1 MHIYDI
7 PKPVSQG
14 EFGSLYTAN
23 SRMEKITDVLR
34 RETTCSVHDEELQTC
49 TETDKGLLWKEQRI
63 AEQIAKVNNCWY
75 PIDDVFNIGT
85 MGPSGS
91 ENDTYISLKFSEIYK
106 VNNLTHCGLL
116 SDYFQRLIWHNQLF
130 HETMYEFVG
139 FTGFEKRSVFPIV
152 KQQLID
158 NFPATADLIEAHMQN
173 LGFKKKNNNH
183 WFNETFEIW
192 DVVPKNAMTDINGT
206 IYVIDAE
213 IRKNSQ

>member
-14 EFGSLYTAN
+14 EFGSLHTAN

-34 RETTCSVHDEELQTC
+34 RKTTCSIHDEKLQAC
-49 TETDKGLLWKEQRI
+49 TEADKGLLWKEQRI

-75 PIDDVFNIGT
+75 LGIINYS
-85 MGPSGS
+85 M
-91 ENDTYISLKFSEIYK
+91 
-106 VNNLTHCGLL
+106 
-116 SDYFQRLIWHNQLF
+116 
-130 HETMYEFVG
+130 
-139 FTGFEKRSVFPIV
+139 

-158 NFPATADLIEAHMQN
+158 NFPATADLIEAHLQN
-173 LGFKKKNNNH
+173 LGFKKTINNH

-213 IRKNSQ
+213 IRKL

>member
-14 EFGSLYTAN
+14 EFGSLHTAN

-34 RETTCSVHDEELQTC
+34 RKTTCSIHDEKLQAC
-49 TETDKGLLWKEQRI
+49 TEADKGLLWKEQR
-63 AEQIAKVNNCWY
+63 
-75 PIDDVFNIGT
+75 
-85 MGPSGS
+85 
-91 ENDTYISLKFSEIYK
+91 
-106 VNNLTHCGLL
+106 
-116 SDYFQRLIWHNQLF
+116 
-130 HETMYEFVG
+130 
-139 FTGFEKRSVFPIV
+139 

-158 NFPATADLIEAHMQN
+158 NFPATADLIEAHLQN
-173 LGFKKKNNNH
+173 LGFKKTINNH

-213 IRKNSQ
+213 IRKL

>member
-1 MHIYDI
+1 VHIYDI

-14 EFGSLYTAN
+14 EFGSLHTAN

-34 RETTCSVHDEELQTC
+34 RKTTCSIHDEKLQAC
-49 TETDKGLLWKEQRI
+49 TEADKGLLWKEQRI

-75 PIDDVFNIGT
+75 PIDEVFNIGA

-91 ENDTYISLKFSEIYK
+91 ENDTYISLKFGEIYK

-130 HETMYEFVG
+130 YETMYEFVG
-139 FTGFEKRSVFPIV
+139 FTGFEQRSVFPIV

-158 NFPATADLIEAHMQN
+158 NFPATADLIEAHLQN
-173 LGFKKKNNNH
+173 LGFKKTINNH

-213 IRKNSQ
+213 IRKL